1 MSSYPHSLTIILVA
15 ALCASAQAQDAKP
28 AMTAEAGQP
37 PVTLKTVSPRDASDY
52 PLPSSVDPR
61 VCLEFPNNAQIIA
74 CAERYRP
81 HKRRAPTPA

>member
-1 MSSYPHSLTIILVA
+1 MSSYPHSLTIVLLAV
-15 ALCASAQAQDAKP
+15 LCASARAQDAKP

-37 PVTLKTVSPRDASDY
+37 PSTMKTITPRTAADY
-52 PLPSSVDPR
+52 PLPSSLDPR

-81 HKRRAPTPA
+81 HKRRTPTPA